1 MRLRRTSIYFLT
13 CWLAAVAA
21 ERVPARA
28 QAPEALNR
36 PVPLT
41 AVSTG
46 LAVSPAMAT
55 LTLAA
60 AQRAQELGF
69 PATAVELYREALAVP
84 GADRAKLTLGLVTAL
99 LDDGRIAEAEGAL
112 NGWIGQRGS
121 AWQLRAGLAAAAAR
135 KIDAAK
141 AALAAVKETE
151 LVPGDRA
158 WWFYLQGLLA
168 GEGGDVKSTNKFF
181 EQAQATAATELAK
194 TRFRLEA
201 ERTLLRRSGTG
212 NESDLS
218 GQRQAMARFAG
229 QATGYGAARTYA
241 ANLNAL
247 GRRSEAVA
255 VIQQQ
260 LLLLPRDDRQYADD
274 FRLWLGL
281 IAGAGEGAGRT
292 ALLELVSSGRDGVRQ
307 RLALRLLA
315 HASEKNPGRSQLRAE
330 LGRWIAETPAHALQE
345 DFYLYRA
352 NLQLGDKSYVAAED
366 DARALLEK
374 FPGSPLRAEAL
385 EVLTGAA
392 WEQRRYR
399 LAADSAKK
407 AAAAFSAGARRAE
420 LSVLVAEAWFRA
432 QDFRS
437 AADAYAAVLRDPP
450 EGLKAE
456 TLSALRFQRV
466 QSEIEAGAPEAAQA
480 LLDGF
485 AVAPGFSVE
494 DRWRSEW
501 NLARALQARGG
512 PGVAAAYTRVE
523 RVLGGNVAAG
533 LPAKLRA
540 RLEWLRARLALD
552 VEPAQP
558 VKALEYLRALT
569 PEALAK
575 SLPSES
581 DALRTELAS
590 AAALLQAQAL
600 FKQGNEEAGVAQLK
614 KLREDF
620 KGADAAVASYLEEA
634 DHYAK
639 QFNAVQ
645 AQQLYTDLADK
656 FPGNINAPYALYFA
670 ALQAEARGDGDVTLK
685 EANNLL
691 DRMVSKYPQSDLV
704 FAARLKQGNLLRKL
718 GQFPQAQQTYESVVN
733 AFATS
738 PDVVL
743 AQLAL
748 AECHNAQAASDP
760 AHLES
765 ALVLLEHV
773 RDRVDAPSDVR
784 IEAGFNLG
792 VVLRQRGEL
801 EKAALGWWRDVVS
814 PFLLDTKMAAQL
826 SEKAKGRYWMARTLI
841 EFGGL
846 REQQGKLEEAKEA
859 WLLLIKAGLPGEV
872 QAKAHLAKY
881 GVAVPK

>member
-1 MRLRRTSIYFLT
+1 MCLVAA
-13 CWLAAVAA
+13 AAVVG
-21 ERVPARA
+21 ESARA
-28 QAPEALNR
+28 QGLEALNR
-36 PVPLT
+36 PVPLAAASAAT
-41 AVSTG
+41 AVSPG
-46 LAVSPAMAT
+46 AAA

-69 PATAVELYREALAVP
+69 PATAVELYRAALAAP
-84 GADRAKLTLGLVTAL
+84 SADRATLTLGLVTAL
-99 LDDGRIAEAEGAL
+99 LDDGRVAEAESAL
-112 NGWIGQRGS
+112 NGWIGLRGS
-121 AWQLRAGLAAAAAR
+121 AWQLRAGLAAATAR

-151 LVPGDRA
+151 LAPSDRA

-168 GEGGDVKSTNKFF
+168 GESGDVKATNKFF
-181 EQAQATAATELAK
+181 EQAQVAAVTELAR
-194 TRFRLEA
+194 TRFRLDA
-201 ERTLLRRSGTG
+201 ERILLRRSGTG
-212 NESDLS
+212 NEADLA
-218 GQRQAMARFAG
+218 GQRQAMTRFAG

-247 GRRSEAVA
+247 GRKSEAVA

-260 LLLLPRDDRQYADD
+260 LLGLPRDERQFADD

-281 IAGAGEGAGRT
+281 IAGATDGAGRA
-292 ALLELVSSGRDGVRQ
+292 ALLELVAGGRDGVRQ

-315 HASEKNPGRSQLRAE
+315 QASEKNPGRGQLRAE

-345 DFYLYRA
+345 EFYLYRA
-352 NLQLGDKSYVAAED
+352 NLLLGDKSYAAAED

-374 FPGSPLRAEAL
+374 FPGSPLRAEAW

-407 AAAAFSAGARRAE
+407 AAAALPAGARRAE
-420 LSVLVAEAWFRA
+420 LGVLVAEAWFRA
-432 QDFRS
+432 QDFRP

-450 EGLKAE
+450 VGLKPE
-456 TLSALRFQRV
+456 ILSALRFQRV
-466 QSEIEAGAPEAAQA
+466 QAEIEAGTPEAAQTVLDA
-480 LLDGF
+480 LAAEPGF
-485 AVAPGFSVE
+485 AVE
-494 DRWRSEW
+494 DRWQAEW
-501 NLARALQARGG
+501 NLARALQARGAS
-512 PGVAAAYTRVE
+512 GVAAAFARVE
-523 RVLGGNVAAG
+523 RLLGGTVEAG

-558 VKALEYLRALT
+558 AKALEYLRALA

-575 SLPSES
+575 SLANES
-581 DALRTELAS
+581 VALRTELAS

-600 FKQGNEEAGVAQLK
+600 FKQGKEEAGVAQLK

-620 KGADAAVASYLEEA
+620 KDSDAAVASYLEEA

-670 ALQAEARGDGDVTLK
+670 ALQAEARGDGDATLK
-685 EANNLL
+685 EAQNLVDKL
-691 DRMVSKYPQSDLV
+691 VQKYPQSELV
-704 FAARLKQGNLLRKL
+704 FAARLKQGHLLRKL
-718 GQFPQAQQTYESVVN
+718 SQFPQAQQTYESLVN

-748 AECHNAQAASDP
+748 AECHNAQSASDP
-760 AHLES
+760 SHLES

-773 RDRVDAPSDVR
+773 RDRVDAPLDVR

-801 EKAALGWWRDVVS
+801 EKAAVGWWRDVVS
-814 PFLLDTKMAAQL
+814 PFLLDAKMAAQL
-826 SEKAKGRYWMARTLI
+826 SERAKGRYWMARTLI

-859 WLLLIKAGLPGEV
+859 WLLLLKAGLPGEA
-872 QAKAHLAKY
+872 QAKARLAKY
-881 GVAVPK
+881 GVAVPP

>member
-1 MRLRRTSIYFLT
+1 MCLVAA
-13 CWLAAVAA
+13 AAVVG
-21 ERVPARA
+21 ESARA
-28 QAPEALNR
+28 QGLEALNR
-36 PVPLT
+36 PVPLAAASAAT
-41 AVSTG
+41 AVSPG
-46 LAVSPAMAT
+46 AAA

-69 PATAVELYREALAVP
+69 PATAVELYRAALAAP
-84 GADRAKLTLGLVTAL
+84 SADRATLTLGLVTAL
-99 LDDGRIAEAEGAL
+99 LDDGRVAEAESAL
-112 NGWIGQRGS
+112 NGWIGLRGS
-121 AWQLRAGLAAAAAR
+121 AWQLRAGLAAATAR

-151 LVPGDRA
+151 LAPSDRA

-168 GEGGDVKSTNKFF
+168 GESGDVKATNKFF
-181 EQAQATAATELAK
+181 EQAQAAAVTELAR
-194 TRFRLEA
+194 TRFRLDA
-201 ERTLLRRSGTG
+201 ERILLRRSGTG
-212 NESDLS
+212 NEADLA
-218 GQRQAMARFAG
+218 GQRQAMTRFAG

-247 GRRSEAVA
+247 GRKSEAVA

-260 LLLLPRDDRQYADD
+260 LLGLPRDERQFADD

-281 IAGAGEGAGRT
+281 IAGATDGAGRA
-292 ALLELVSSGRDGVRQ
+292 ALLELVAGGRDGVRQ

-315 HASEKNPGRSQLRAE
+315 QASEKNPGRGQLRAE

-345 DFYLYRA
+345 EFYLYRA
-352 NLQLGDKSYVAAED
+352 NLLLGDKSYAAAED

-374 FPGSPLRAEAL
+374 FPGSPLRAEAW

-407 AAAAFSAGARRAE
+407 AAAALPAGARRAE
-420 LSVLVAEAWFRA
+420 LGVLVAEAWFRA
-432 QDFRS
+432 QDFRP

-450 EGLKAE
+450 AGLKPE
-456 TLSALRFQRV
+456 ILSALRFQRV
-466 QSEIEAGAPEAAQA
+466 QAEIEAGTPEAAQTVLDA
-480 LLDGF
+480 LAAEPGF
-485 AVAPGFSVE
+485 AVE
-494 DRWRSEW
+494 DRWQAEW
-501 NLARALQARGG
+501 NLARALQARGAS
-512 PGVAAAYTRVE
+512 GVAAAFARVE
-523 RVLGGNVAAG
+523 RLLGGTVEAG

-558 VKALEYLRALT
+558 AKALEYLRALT

-575 SLPSES
+575 SLANES
-581 DALRTELAS
+581 VALRTELAS

-600 FKQGNEEAGVAQLK
+600 FKQGKEEAGVAQLK

-620 KGADAAVASYLEEA
+620 KDSDAAVASYLEEA

-670 ALQAEARGDGDVTLK
+670 ALQAEARGDGDATLK
-685 EANNLL
+685 EAQNLVDKL
-691 DRMVSKYPQSDLV
+691 VQKYPQSELV
-704 FAARLKQGNLLRKL
+704 FAARLKQGHLLRKL
-718 GQFPQAQQTYESVVN
+718 SQFPQAQQTYESLVN

-760 AHLES
+760 SHLES

-773 RDRVDAPSDVR
+773 RDRVDAPLDVR

-801 EKAALGWWRDVVS
+801 EKAAVGWWRDVVS
-814 PFLLDTKMAAQL
+814 PFLLDAKMAAQL
-826 SEKAKGRYWMARTLI
+826 SERAKGRYWMARTLI

-859 WLLLIKAGLPGEV
+859 WLLLLKAGLPGEA
-872 QAKAHLAKY
+872 QAKARLAKY
-881 GVAVPK
+881 GVAVPP

>member
-1 MRLRRTSIYFLT
+1 MCLVAA
-13 CWLAAVAA
+13 AAVVG
-21 ERVPARA
+21 ESARA
-28 QAPEALNR
+28 QGLEALNR
-36 PVPLT
+36 PVPLAAASAAT
-41 AVSTG
+41 AVSPG
-46 LAVSPAMAT
+46 AAA

-69 PATAVELYREALAVP
+69 PATAVELYRAALAAP
-84 GADRAKLTLGLVTAL
+84 NADRATLTLGLVTAL
-99 LDDGRIAEAEGAL
+99 LDDGRVAEAESAL
-112 NGWIGQRGS
+112 NGWIGLRGS
-121 AWQLRAGLAAAAAR
+121 AWQLRAGLAAATAR

-151 LVPGDRA
+151 LAPSDRA

-168 GEGGDVKSTNKFF
+168 GESGDVKATNKFF
-181 EQAQATAATELAK
+181 EQAQVAAVTELAR
-194 TRFRLEA
+194 TRFRLDA
-201 ERTLLRRSGTG
+201 ERILLRRSGTG
-212 NESDLS
+212 NEADLA
-218 GQRQAMARFAG
+218 GQRQAMTRFAG

-247 GRRSEAVA
+247 GRKSEAVA

-260 LLLLPRDDRQYADD
+260 LLGLPRDERQFADD

-281 IAGAGEGAGRT
+281 IAGATDGVGRT
-292 ALLELVSSGRDGVRQ
+292 ALLELVAGGRDGVRQ

-315 HASEKNPGRSQLRAE
+315 QASEKNPGRGQLRAE

-345 DFYLYRA
+345 EFYLYRA
-352 NLQLGDKSYVAAED
+352 NLLLGDKSYAAAED

-374 FPGSPLRAEAL
+374 FPGSPLRAEAW

-407 AAAAFSAGARRAE
+407 AAAALPAGARRAE
-420 LSVLVAEAWFRA
+420 LGVLVAEAWFRA
-432 QDFRS
+432 QDFRP

-450 EGLKAE
+450 ASLKPE
-456 TLSALRFQRV
+456 ILSALRFQRV
-466 QSEIEAGAPEAAQA
+466 QAEIEAGTPEAAQTVLDA
-480 LLDGF
+480 LAAEPGF
-485 AVAPGFSVE
+485 AVE
-494 DRWRSEW
+494 DRWQAEW
-501 NLARALQARGG
+501 NLARALQARGAS
-512 PGVAAAYTRVE
+512 GVAAAFARVE
-523 RVLGGNVAAG
+523 RLLGGTVEAG

-558 VKALEYLRALT
+558 AKALEYLRALT
-569 PEALAK
+569 SEALAK
-575 SLPSES
+575 SLANES
-581 DALRTELAS
+581 VALRTELAS

-600 FKQGNEEAGVAQLK
+600 FKQGKEEAGVAQLK

-620 KGADAAVASYLEEA
+620 KDSDAAVASYLEEA

-670 ALQAEARGDGDVTLK
+670 ALQAEARGDGDATLK
-685 EANNLL
+685 EAQNLVDKL
-691 DRMVSKYPQSDLV
+691 VQKYPQSELV
-704 FAARLKQGNLLRKL
+704 FAARLKQGHLLRKL
-718 GQFPQAQQTYESVVN
+718 SQFPQAQQTYESLVN

-760 AHLES
+760 SHLES

-773 RDRVDAPSDVR
+773 RDRVDAPLDVR

-801 EKAALGWWRDVVS
+801 EKAAVGWWRDVVS
-814 PFLLDTKMAAQL
+814 PFLLDAKMAAQL
-826 SEKAKGRYWMARTLI
+826 SERAKGRYWMARTLI

-859 WLLLIKAGLPGEV
+859 WLLLLKAGLPGEA
-872 QAKAHLAKY
+872 QAKARLAKY
-881 GVAVPK
+881 GVAVPP

>member
-1 MRLRRTSIYFLT
+1 MCLVAA
-13 CWLAAVAA
+13 AAVVG
-21 ERVPARA
+21 ESARA
-28 QAPEALNR
+28 QGLEALNR
-36 PVPLT
+36 PVPLAAASAVT
-41 AVSTG
+41 AVSPG
-46 LAVSPAMAT
+46 AAT

-69 PATAVELYREALAVP
+69 PATAVELYRAALAAP
-84 GADRAKLTLGLVTAL
+84 SADRATLTLGLVTAL
-99 LDDGRIAEAEGAL
+99 LDDGRVAEAESAL
-112 NGWIGQRGS
+112 NGWIGLRGS
-121 AWQLRAGLAAAAAR
+121 AWQLRAGLAAATAR

-141 AALAAVKETE
+141 VALAAVKETE
-151 LVPGDRA
+151 LAPSDRA

-168 GEGGDVKSTNKFF
+168 DESGDVKATNKFF
-181 EQAQATAATELAK
+181 EQAQVAAVTELAR

-201 ERTLLRRSGTG
+201 ERILLRRSGTG
-212 NESDLS
+212 NEADLA
-218 GQRQAMARFAG
+218 GQRQAMTRFAG

-247 GRRSEAVA
+247 GRKSEAVA

-260 LLLLPRDDRQYADD
+260 LLGLPRDERQFADD

-281 IAGAGEGAGRT
+281 IAGATDGVGRT
-292 ALLELVSSGRDGVRQ
+292 ALLELVAGGRDGVRQ

-315 HASEKNPGRSQLRAE
+315 QASEKNPGRGQLRAE

-345 DFYLYRA
+345 EFYLYRA
-352 NLQLGDKSYVAAED
+352 NLLLGDKSYAAAED

-374 FPGSPLRAEAL
+374 FPGSPLRAEAW

-407 AAAAFSAGARRAE
+407 AAAALPAGARRAE
-420 LSVLVAEAWFRA
+420 LGVLVAEAWFRA
-432 QDFRS
+432 QDFRP

-450 EGLKAE
+450 VGLKPE
-456 TLSALRFQRV
+456 ILSALRFQRV
-466 QSEIEAGAPEAAQA
+466 QAEIEAGTPEAAQTVLDA
-480 LLDGF
+480 LAAEPGF
-485 AVAPGFSVE
+485 AVE
-494 DRWRSEW
+494 DRWQAEW
-501 NLARALQARGG
+501 NLARALQARGAS
-512 PGVAAAYTRVE
+512 GVAAAFARVE
-523 RVLGGNVAAG
+523 RLLGGTVEAG

-558 VKALEYLRALT
+558 AKALEYLRALT

-575 SLPSES
+575 SLANES
-581 DALRTELAS
+581 VALRTELAS

-600 FKQGNEEAGVAQLK
+600 FKQGKEEAGVAQLK

-620 KGADAAVASYLEEA
+620 KDSDAAVASYLEEA

-670 ALQAEARGDGDVTLK
+670 ALQAEARGDGDATLK
-685 EANNLL
+685 EAQNLVDKL
-691 DRMVSKYPQSDLV
+691 VQKYPQSELV
-704 FAARLKQGNLLRKL
+704 FAARLKQGHLLRKL
-718 GQFPQAQQTYESVVN
+718 SQFPQAQQTYESLVN

-748 AECHNAQAASDP
+748 AECHNAQAASEP
-760 AHLES
+760 SHLES

-773 RDRVDAPSDVR
+773 RDRVDAPLDVR

-801 EKAALGWWRDVVS
+801 EKAAVGWWRDVVS
-814 PFLLDTKMAAQL
+814 PFLLDAKMAAQL
-826 SEKAKGRYWMARTLI
+826 SERAKGRYWMARTLI

-859 WLLLIKAGLPGEV
+859 WLLLLKAGLPGEA
-872 QAKAHLAKY
+872 QAKARLAKY
-881 GVAVPK
+881 GVAVPP

>member
-1 MRLRRTSIYFLT
+1 MCLVAA
-13 CWLAAVAA
+13 AAVVG
-21 ERVPARA
+21 ESARA
-28 QAPEALNR
+28 QGLEALNR
-36 PVPLT
+36 PVPLAAASAAT
-41 AVSTG
+41 AVSPG
-46 LAVSPAMAT
+46 AAA

-69 PATAVELYREALAVP
+69 PATAVELYRAALAAP
-84 GADRAKLTLGLVTAL
+84 NADRATLTLGLVTAL
-99 LDDGRIAEAEGAL
+99 LDDGRVAEAESAL
-112 NGWIGQRGS
+112 NGWIGLRGS
-121 AWQLRAGLAAAAAR
+121 AWQLRAGLAAATAR

-151 LVPGDRA
+151 LAPSDRA

-168 GEGGDVKSTNKFF
+168 GESGDVKATNKFF
-181 EQAQATAATELAK
+181 EQAQAAAVTELAR
-194 TRFRLEA
+194 TRFRLDA
-201 ERTLLRRSGTG
+201 ERILLRRSGTG
-212 NESDLS
+212 NEADLA
-218 GQRQAMARFAG
+218 GQRQAMTRFAG

-247 GRRSEAVA
+247 GRKSEAVA

-260 LLLLPRDDRQYADD
+260 LLGLPRDERQFADD

-281 IAGAGEGAGRT
+281 IAGATDGAGRA
-292 ALLELVSSGRDGVRQ
+292 ALLELVAGGRDGVRQ

-315 HASEKNPGRSQLRAE
+315 QASEKNPGRGQLRAE
-330 LGRWIAETPAHALQE
+330 LGRWIAEPPAHALQE
-345 DFYLYRA
+345 EFYLYRA
-352 NLQLGDKSYVAAED
+352 NLLLGDKSYAAAED

-374 FPGSPLRAEAL
+374 FPGSPLRAEAW

-407 AAAAFSAGARRAE
+407 AAAALPAGARRAE
-420 LSVLVAEAWFRA
+420 LGVLVAEAWFRA
-432 QDFRS
+432 QDFRP

-450 EGLKAE
+450 ASLKPE
-456 TLSALRFQRV
+456 ILSALRFQRV
-466 QSEIEAGAPEAAQA
+466 QAEIEAGTPEAAQTVLDA
-480 LLDGF
+480 LAAEPGF
-485 AVAPGFSVE
+485 AVE
-494 DRWRSEW
+494 DRWQAEW
-501 NLARALQARGG
+501 NLARALQARGAS
-512 PGVAAAYTRVE
+512 GVAAAFARVE
-523 RVLGGNVAAG
+523 RLLGGTVEAG

-558 VKALEYLRALT
+558 AKALEYLRALT

-575 SLPSES
+575 SLANES
-581 DALRTELAS
+581 VALRTELAS

-600 FKQGNEEAGVAQLK
+600 FKQGKEEAGVAQLK

-620 KGADAAVASYLEEA
+620 KDSDAAVASYLEEA

-670 ALQAEARGDGDVTLK
+670 ALQAEARGDGDATLK
-685 EANNLL
+685 EAQNLVDKL
-691 DRMVSKYPQSDLV
+691 VQKYPQSELV
-704 FAARLKQGNLLRKL
+704 FAARLKQGHLLRKL
-718 GQFPQAQQTYESVVN
+718 SQFPQAQQTYESLVN

-760 AHLES
+760 SHLES

-773 RDRVDAPSDVR
+773 RDRVDAPLDVR

-801 EKAALGWWRDVVS
+801 EKAAVGWWRDVVS
-814 PFLLDTKMAAQL
+814 PFLLDAKMAAQL
-826 SEKAKGRYWMARTLI
+826 SERAKGRYWMARTLI

-859 WLLLIKAGLPGEV
+859 WLLLLKAGLPGEA
-872 QAKAHLAKY
+872 QAKARLAKY
-881 GVAVPK
+881 GVAVPP

>member
-1 MRLRRTSIYFLT
+1 MP
-13 CWLAAVAA
+13 LAAASAA
-21 ERVPARA
+21 
-28 QAPEALNR
+28 
-36 PVPLT
+36 T
-41 AVSTG
+41 AVSPG
-46 LAVSPAMAT
+46 AAA

-69 PATAVELYREALAVP
+69 PATAVELYRAALAAP
-84 GADRAKLTLGLVTAL
+84 SADRATLTLGLVTAL
-99 LDDGRIAEAEGAL
+99 LDDGRIAEAESAL
-112 NGWIGQRGS
+112 NGWIGLRGS
-121 AWQLRAGLAAAAAR
+121 AWQLRAGLAAVTAR

-151 LVPGDRA
+151 LAPSDRA

-168 GEGGDVKSTNKFF
+168 GESGDVKATNKFF
-181 EQAQATAATELAK
+181 EQAQVAAVTELAR
-194 TRFRLEA
+194 TRFRLDA
-201 ERTLLRRSGTG
+201 ERILLRRSGTG
-212 NESDLS
+212 NEADLA
-218 GQRQAMARFAG
+218 GQRQAMTRFAG

-247 GRRSEAVA
+247 GRKSEAVA

-260 LLLLPRDDRQYADD
+260 LLGLPRDERQFADD

-281 IAGAGEGAGRT
+281 IAGATDGAGRA
-292 ALLELVSSGRDGVRQ
+292 ALLELVAGGRDGVRQ

-315 HASEKNPGRSQLRAE
+315 QASEKNPGRGQLRAE

-345 DFYLYRA
+345 EFYLYRA
-352 NLQLGDKSYVAAED
+352 NLLLGDKSYAAAED

-374 FPGSPLRAEAL
+374 FPGSPLRAEAW

-407 AAAAFSAGARRAE
+407 AAAALPAGARRAE
-420 LSVLVAEAWFRA
+420 LGVLVAEAWFRA
-432 QDFRS
+432 QDFRP

-450 EGLKAE
+450 ASLKPE
-456 TLSALRFQRV
+456 ILSALRFQRV
-466 QSEIEAGAPEAAQA
+466 QAEIEAGTPEAAQTVLDA
-480 LLDGF
+480 LAAEPGF
-485 AVAPGFSVE
+485 AVE
-494 DRWRSEW
+494 DRWQAEW
-501 NLARALQARGG
+501 NLARALQARGAS
-512 PGVAAAYTRVE
+512 GVAAAFARVE
-523 RVLGGNVAAG
+523 RLLGGTVEAG

-558 VKALEYLRALT
+558 AKALEYLRALA

-575 SLPSES
+575 SLANES
-581 DALRTELAS
+581 LALRTELAS

-600 FKQGNEEAGVAQLK
+600 FKQGKEEAGVAQLK

-620 KGADAAVASYLEEA
+620 KDSDAAVASYLEEA

-670 ALQAEARGDGDVTLK
+670 ALQAEARGDGDATLK
-685 EANNLL
+685 EAQNLVDKL
-691 DRMVSKYPQSDLV
+691 VQKYPQSELV
-704 FAARLKQGNLLRKL
+704 FAARLKQGHLLRKL
-718 GQFPQAQQTYESVVN
+718 SQFPQAQQTYESLVN

-760 AHLES
+760 SHLES

-773 RDRVDAPSDVR
+773 RDRVDAPLDVR

-801 EKAALGWWRDVVS
+801 EKAAVGWWRDVVS
-814 PFLLDTKMAAQL
+814 PFLLDAKMAAQL
-826 SEKAKGRYWMARTLI
+826 SERAKGRYWMARTLI

-859 WLLLIKAGLPGEV
+859 WLLLLKAGLPGEA
-872 QAKAHLAKY
+872 QAKARLAKY
-881 GVAVPK
+881 GVAVPP

>member
-1 MRLRRTSIYFLT
+1 MCLVAA
-13 CWLAAVAA
+13 AAVLG
-21 ERVPARA
+21 ESARA
-28 QAPEALNR
+28 QGLEALNR
-36 PVPLT
+36 PVPLAAASAAT
-41 AVSTG
+41 AVSPG
-46 LAVSPAMAT
+46 AAA

-69 PATAVELYREALAVP
+69 PATAVELYRTALAAP
-84 GADRAKLTLGLVTAL
+84 SADRATLTLGLVTAL
-99 LDDGRIAEAEGAL
+99 LDDGRVAEAESAL
-112 NGWIGQRGS
+112 NGWIGLRGS
-121 AWQLRAGLAAAAAR
+121 AWQLRAGLAAATAR

-151 LVPGDRA
+151 LAPSDRA

-168 GEGGDVKSTNKFF
+168 GESGDVKATNKFF
-181 EQAQATAATELAK
+181 EQAQAAAVTELAR
-194 TRFRLEA
+194 TRFRLDA
-201 ERTLLRRSGTG
+201 ERILLRRSGTG
-212 NESDLS
+212 NEADLA
-218 GQRQAMARFAG
+218 GQRQAMTRFAG

-247 GRRSEAVA
+247 GRKSEAVA

-260 LLLLPRDDRQYADD
+260 LLGLPRDERQFADD

-281 IAGAGEGAGRT
+281 IAGATDGVGRT
-292 ALLELVSSGRDGVRQ
+292 ALFELVARGRDGVRQ
-307 RLALRLLA
+307 RLGLRLLA
-315 HASEKNPGRSQLRAE
+315 QASEKNPGRGQLRAD

-345 DFYLYRA
+345 EFYLYRA
-352 NLQLGDKSYVAAED
+352 NLLLGDKSYAAAED

-374 FPGSPLRAEAL
+374 FPGSPLRAEAW

-407 AAAAFSAGARRAE
+407 AAAALPAGARRAE
-420 LSVLVAEAWFRA
+420 LGVLVAEAWFRA
-432 QDFRS
+432 QDFRT
-437 AADAYAAVLRDPP
+437 AADAYTAVLRDPP
-450 EGLKAE
+450 AGLKPE
-456 TLSALRFQRV
+456 ILSALRFQRV
-466 QSEIEAGAPEAAQA
+466 QAEIEAGTPEAAQTVLDA
-480 LLDGF
+480 LAADPGF
-485 AVAPGFSVE
+485 AVE
-494 DRWRSEW
+494 DRWQAEW
-501 NLARALQARGG
+501 NLARALQARGAS
-512 PGVAAAYTRVE
+512 GVAAAFARVE
-523 RVLGGNVAAG
+523 RLLGGAVEAW

-558 VKALEYLRALT
+558 AKALEYLRALA

-575 SLPSES
+575 SLASES
-581 DALRTELAS
+581 VALRTELAS

-600 FKQGNEEAGVAQLK
+600 FKQGKEEDGVAQLK

-620 KGADAAVASYLEEA
+620 KDSDAAVASYLEEA

-670 ALQAEARGDGDVTLK
+670 ALQAEARGDGDATLK
-685 EANNLL
+685 EAQNLVDKL
-691 DRMVSKYPQSDLV
+691 VQKYPQSELV
-704 FAARLKQGNLLRKL
+704 FAARLKQGHLLRKL
-718 GQFPQAQQTYESVVN
+718 SQFPQAQQTYESLVN

-748 AECHNAQAASDP
+748 AECHNAQAASD
-760 AHLES
+760 ASHLES

-773 RDRVDAPSDVR
+773 RDRVDAPLDVR

-814 PFLLDTKMAAQL
+814 PFLLDAKMVAQL
-826 SEKAKGRYWMARTLI
+826 SERAKGRYWMARTLI

-859 WLLLIKAGLPGEV
+859 WLLLLKAGLPGEA
-872 QAKAHLAKY
+872 QAKTRLAKY
-881 GVAVPK
+881 GVAVPP

>member
-1 MRLRRTSIYFLT
+1 MCLVAA
-13 CWLAAVAA
+13 AAVVG
-21 ERVPARA
+21 ESARA
-28 QAPEALNR
+28 QGLEALNR
-36 PVPLT
+36 PVPLAAASAAT
-41 AVSTG
+41 AVSPG
-46 LAVSPAMAT
+46 AAA

-69 PATAVELYREALAVP
+69 PATAVELYRAALAAP
-84 GADRAKLTLGLVTAL
+84 SADRATLTLGLVTAL
-99 LDDGRIAEAEGAL
+99 LDDGRIAEAESAL
-112 NGWIGQRGS
+112 NGWIGLRGS
-121 AWQLRAGLAAAAAR
+121 AWQLRAGLAAVTAR

-151 LVPGDRA
+151 LAPSDRA

-168 GEGGDVKSTNKFF
+168 GESGDVKATNKFF
-181 EQAQATAATELAK
+181 EQAQAAAVTELAR
-194 TRFRLEA
+194 TRFRLDA
-201 ERTLLRRSGTG
+201 ERILLRRSGTG
-212 NESDLS
+212 NEADLA
-218 GQRQAMARFAG
+218 GQRQAMTRFAG

-247 GRRSEAVA
+247 GRKSEAVA

-260 LLLLPRDDRQYADD
+260 LLGLPRDERQFADD

-281 IAGAGEGAGRT
+281 IAGATDGAGRA
-292 ALLELVSSGRDGVRQ
+292 ALLELVAGGRDGVRQ

-315 HASEKNPGRSQLRAE
+315 QASEKNPGRGQLRAE

-345 DFYLYRA
+345 EFYLYRA
-352 NLQLGDKSYVAAED
+352 NLLLGDKSYAAAED

-374 FPGSPLRAEAL
+374 FPGSPLRAEAW

-407 AAAAFSAGARRAE
+407 AAAALPAGARRAE
-420 LSVLVAEAWFRA
+420 LGVLVAEAWFRA
-432 QDFRS
+432 QDFRP

-450 EGLKAE
+450 AGLKPDI
-456 TLSALRFQRV
+456 LSALRFQRV
-466 QSEIEAGAPEAAQA
+466 QAEIEAGTPEAAQTVLDA
-480 LLDGF
+480 LAAEPGF
-485 AVAPGFSVE
+485 AVE
-494 DRWRSEW
+494 DRWQAEW
-501 NLARALQARGG
+501 NLARALQARGAS
-512 PGVAAAYTRVE
+512 GVAAAFARVE
-523 RVLGGNVAAG
+523 RLLGGTVEAG

-558 VKALEYLRALT
+558 AKALEYLRALA

-575 SLPSES
+575 SLANES
-581 DALRTELAS
+581 VALRTELAS

-600 FKQGNEEAGVAQLK
+600 FKQGKEEAGVAQLK

-620 KGADAAVASYLEEA
+620 KDSDAAVASYLEEA

-670 ALQAEARGDGDVTLK
+670 ALQAEARGDGDATLK
-685 EANNLL
+685 EAQNLVDKL
-691 DRMVSKYPQSDLV
+691 VQKYPQSELV
-704 FAARLKQGNLLRKL
+704 FAARLKQGHLLRKL
-718 GQFPQAQQTYESVVN
+718 SQFPQAQQTYESLVN

-760 AHLES
+760 SHLES

-773 RDRVDAPSDVR
+773 RDRVDAPLDVR

-801 EKAALGWWRDVVS
+801 EKAAVGWWRDVVS
-814 PFLLDTKMAAQL
+814 PFLLDAKMAAQL
-826 SEKAKGRYWMARTLI
+826 SERAKGRYWMARTLI

-859 WLLLIKAGLPGEV
+859 WLLLLKAGLPGEA
-872 QAKAHLAKY
+872 QAKARLAKY
-881 GVAVPK
+881 GVAVPP

>member
-1 MRLRRTSIYFLT
+1 MCLVAA
-13 CWLAAVAA
+13 AAVVG
-21 ERVPARA
+21 ESARA
-28 QAPEALNR
+28 QGLEALNR
-36 PVPLT
+36 PVPLAAASAAT
-41 AVSTG
+41 AVSPG
-46 LAVSPAMAT
+46 AAA

-69 PATAVELYREALAVP
+69 PATAVELYRAALAAP
-84 GADRAKLTLGLVTAL
+84 SADRATLTLGLVTAL
-99 LDDGRIAEAEGAL
+99 LDDGRIAEAESAL
-112 NGWIGQRGS
+112 NGWIGLRGS
-121 AWQLRAGLAAAAAR
+121 AWQLRAGLAAVTAR

-151 LVPGDRA
+151 LAPSDRA

-168 GEGGDVKSTNKFF
+168 GESGDVKATNKFF
-181 EQAQATAATELAK
+181 EQAQVAAVTELAR
-194 TRFRLEA
+194 TRFRLDA
-201 ERTLLRRSGTG
+201 ERILLRRSGTG
-212 NESDLS
+212 NEADLA
-218 GQRQAMARFAG
+218 GQRQAMTRFAG

-247 GRRSEAVA
+247 GRKSEAVA

-260 LLLLPRDDRQYADD
+260 LLGLPRDERQFADD

-281 IAGAGEGAGRT
+281 IAGATDGAGRA
-292 ALLELVSSGRDGVRQ
+292 ALLELVAGGRDGVRQ

-315 HASEKNPGRSQLRAE
+315 QASEKNPGRGQLRAE

-345 DFYLYRA
+345 EFYLYRA
-352 NLQLGDKSYVAAED
+352 NLLLGDKSYAAAED

-374 FPGSPLRAEAL
+374 FPGSPLRAEAW

-407 AAAAFSAGARRAE
+407 AAAALPAGARRAE
-420 LSVLVAEAWFRA
+420 LGVLVAEAWFRA
-432 QDFRS
+432 QDFRP

-450 EGLKAE
+450 ASLKPE
-456 TLSALRFQRV
+456 ILSALRFQRV
-466 QSEIEAGAPEAAQA
+466 QAEIEAGTPEAAQTVLDA
-480 LLDGF
+480 LAAEPGF
-485 AVAPGFSVE
+485 AVE
-494 DRWRSEW
+494 DRWQAEW
-501 NLARALQARGG
+501 NLARALQARGAS
-512 PGVAAAYTRVE
+512 GVAAAFARVE
-523 RVLGGNVAAG
+523 RLLGGTVEAG

-558 VKALEYLRALT
+558 AKALEYLRALA

-575 SLPSES
+575 SLANES
-581 DALRTELAS
+581 LALRTELAS

-600 FKQGNEEAGVAQLK
+600 FKQGKEEAGVAQLK

-620 KGADAAVASYLEEA
+620 KDSDAAVASYLEEA

-670 ALQAEARGDGDVTLK
+670 ALQAEARGDGDATLK
-685 EANNLL
+685 EAQNLVDKL
-691 DRMVSKYPQSDLV
+691 VQKYPQSELV
-704 FAARLKQGNLLRKL
+704 FAARLKQGHLLRKL
-718 GQFPQAQQTYESVVN
+718 SQFPQAQQTYESLVN

-760 AHLES
+760 SHLES

-773 RDRVDAPSDVR
+773 RDRVDAPLDVR

-801 EKAALGWWRDVVS
+801 EKAAVGWWRDVVS
-814 PFLLDTKMAAQL
+814 PFLLDAKMAAQL
-826 SEKAKGRYWMARTLI
+826 SERAKGRYWMARTLI

-859 WLLLIKAGLPGEV
+859 WLLLLKAGLPGEA
-872 QAKAHLAKY
+872 QAKARLAKY
-881 GVAVPK
+881 GVAVPP

>member
-1 MRLRRTSIYFLT
+1 MCLVAA
-13 CWLAAVAA
+13 AAVVG
-21 ERVPARA
+21 ESARA
-28 QAPEALNR
+28 QGLEALNR
-36 PVPLT
+36 PVPLAAASAAT
-41 AVSTG
+41 AVSPG
-46 LAVSPAMAT
+46 AAA

-69 PATAVELYREALAVP
+69 PATAVELYRAALAAP
-84 GADRAKLTLGLVTAL
+84 SADRATLTLGLVTAL
-99 LDDGRIAEAEGAL
+99 LDDGRVAEAESAL
-112 NGWIGQRGS
+112 NGWIGLRGS
-121 AWQLRAGLAAAAAR
+121 AWQLRAGLAAATAR

-151 LVPGDRA
+151 LAPSDRA

-168 GEGGDVKSTNKFF
+168 GESGDVKATNKFF
-181 EQAQATAATELAK
+181 EQAQAAAVTELAR
-194 TRFRLEA
+194 TRFRLDA
-201 ERTLLRRSGTG
+201 ERILLRRSGTG
-212 NESDLS
+212 NEADLA
-218 GQRQAMARFAG
+218 GQRQAMTRFAG

-247 GRRSEAVA
+247 GRKSEAVA

-260 LLLLPRDDRQYADD
+260 LLGLPRDERQFADD

-281 IAGAGEGAGRT
+281 IAGATDGAGRA
-292 ALLELVSSGRDGVRQ
+292 ALLELVAGGRDGVRQ

-315 HASEKNPGRSQLRAE
+315 QASEKNPGRGQLRAE

-345 DFYLYRA
+345 EFYLYRA
-352 NLQLGDKSYVAAED
+352 NLLLGDKSYAAAED

-374 FPGSPLRAEAL
+374 FPGSPLRAEAW

-407 AAAAFSAGARRAE
+407 AAAALPAGARRAE
-420 LSVLVAEAWFRA
+420 LGVLVAEAWFRA
-432 QDFRS
+432 QDFRP

-450 EGLKAE
+450 AGLKPDI
-456 TLSALRFQRV
+456 LSALRFQRV
-466 QSEIEAGAPEAAQA
+466 QAEIEAGTPEAAQTVLDA
-480 LLDGF
+480 LAAEPGF
-485 AVAPGFSVE
+485 AVE
-494 DRWRSEW
+494 DRWQAEW
-501 NLARALQARGG
+501 NLARALQARGAS
-512 PGVAAAYTRVE
+512 GVAAAFARVE
-523 RVLGGNVAAG
+523 RLLGGTVEAG

-558 VKALEYLRALT
+558 AKALEYLRALT

-575 SLPSES
+575 SLANES
-581 DALRTELAS
+581 VALRTELAS

-600 FKQGNEEAGVAQLK
+600 FKQGKEEAGVAQLK

-620 KGADAAVASYLEEA
+620 KDSDAAVASYLEEA

-670 ALQAEARGDGDVTLK
+670 ALQAEARGDGDATLK
-685 EANNLL
+685 EAQNLVDKL
-691 DRMVSKYPQSDLV
+691 VQKYPQSELV
-704 FAARLKQGNLLRKL
+704 FAARLKQGHLLRKL
-718 GQFPQAQQTYESVVN
+718 SQFPQAQQTYESLVN

-760 AHLES
+760 SHLES

-773 RDRVDAPSDVR
+773 RDRVDAPLDVR

-801 EKAALGWWRDVVS
+801 EKAAVGWWRDVVS
-814 PFLLDTKMAAQL
+814 PFLLDAKMAAQL
-826 SEKAKGRYWMARTLI
+826 SERAKGRYWMARTLI

-859 WLLLIKAGLPGEV
+859 WLLLLKAGLPGEA
-872 QAKAHLAKY
+872 QAKARLAKY
-881 GVAVPK
+881 GVAVPP

>member
-1 MRLRRTSIYFLT
+1 MCLVAA
-13 CWLAAVAA
+13 AAVVG
-21 ERVPARA
+21 ESARA
-28 QAPEALNR
+28 QGLEALNR
-36 PVPLT
+36 PVPLAAASAAT
-41 AVSTG
+41 AVSPG
-46 LAVSPAMAT
+46 AAA

-69 PATAVELYREALAVP
+69 PATAVELYRAALAAP
-84 GADRAKLTLGLVTAL
+84 NADRATLTLGLVTAL
-99 LDDGRIAEAEGAL
+99 LDDGRVAEAESAL
-112 NGWIGQRGS
+112 NGWIGLRGS
-121 AWQLRAGLAAAAAR
+121 AWQLRAGLAAATAR

-151 LVPGDRA
+151 LAPSDRA

-168 GEGGDVKSTNKFF
+168 GESGDVKATNKFF
-181 EQAQATAATELAK
+181 EQAQAAAVTELAR
-194 TRFRLEA
+194 TRFRLDA
-201 ERTLLRRSGTG
+201 ERILLRRSGTG
-212 NESDLS
+212 NEADLA
-218 GQRQAMARFAG
+218 GQRQAMTRFAG

-247 GRRSEAVA
+247 GRKSEAVA

-260 LLLLPRDDRQYADD
+260 LLGLPRDERQFADD

-281 IAGAGEGAGRT
+281 IAGATDGAGRA
-292 ALLELVSSGRDGVRQ
+292 ALLELVAGGRDGVRQ

-315 HASEKNPGRSQLRAE
+315 QASEKNPGRGQLRAE

-345 DFYLYRA
+345 EFYLYRA
-352 NLQLGDKSYVAAED
+352 NLLLGDKSYAAAED

-374 FPGSPLRAEAL
+374 FPGSPLRAEAW

-407 AAAAFSAGARRAE
+407 AAAALPAGARRAE
-420 LSVLVAEAWFRA
+420 LGVLVAEAWFRA
-432 QDFRS
+432 QDFRP

-450 EGLKAE
+450 VGLKPE
-456 TLSALRFQRV
+456 ILSALRFQRV
-466 QSEIEAGAPEAAQA
+466 QAEIEAGTPEAAQTVLDA
-480 LLDGF
+480 LAAEPGF
-485 AVAPGFSVE
+485 AVE
-494 DRWRSEW
+494 DRWQAEW
-501 NLARALQARGG
+501 NLARALQARGAS
-512 PGVAAAYTRVE
+512 GVAAAFARVE
-523 RVLGGNVAAG
+523 RLLGGTVEAG

-558 VKALEYLRALT
+558 AKALEYLRALT

-575 SLPSES
+575 SLANES
-581 DALRTELAS
+581 VALRTELAS

-600 FKQGNEEAGVAQLK
+600 FKQGKEEAGVAQLK

-620 KGADAAVASYLEEA
+620 KDSDAAVASYLEEA

-670 ALQAEARGDGDVTLK
+670 ALQAEARGDGDATLK
-685 EANNLL
+685 EAQNLVDKL
-691 DRMVSKYPQSDLV
+691 VQKYPQSELV
-704 FAARLKQGNLLRKL
+704 FAARLKQGHLLRKL
-718 GQFPQAQQTYESVVN
+718 SQFPQAQQTYESLVN

-760 AHLES
+760 SHLES

-773 RDRVDAPSDVR
+773 RDRVDAPLDVR

-801 EKAALGWWRDVVS
+801 EKAAVGWWRDVVS
-814 PFLLDTKMAAQL
+814 PFLLDAKMAAQL
-826 SEKAKGRYWMARTLI
+826 SERAKGRYWMARTLI

-859 WLLLIKAGLPGEV
+859 WLLLLKAGLPGEA
-872 QAKAHLAKY
+872 QAKARLAKY
-881 GVAVPK
+881 GVAVPP

>member
-1 MRLRRTSIYFLT
+1 MCLV
-13 CWLAAVAA
+13 AAVAVVG
-21 ERVPARA
+21 ESARA
-28 QAPEALNR
+28 QEIEALNR
-36 PVPLT
+36 PVPLAAASAVT
-41 AVSTG
+41 AVSPG
-46 LAVSPAMAT
+46 AAA

-69 PATAVELYREALAVP
+69 PATAVELYRAALAAP
-84 GADRAKLTLGLVTAL
+84 SADRATLTLGLVTAL
-99 LDDGRIAEAEGAL
+99 LDDGRVAEAESAL
-112 NGWIGQRGS
+112 NGFIGLRGS
-121 AWQLRAGLAAAAAR
+121 AWQLRAGLAAVTAR

-151 LVPGDRA
+151 LAPSDRA

-168 GEGGDVKSTNKFF
+168 GESGDVKATNKFF
-181 EQAQATAATELAK
+181 EQAQAAAVTELAR
-194 TRFRLEA
+194 TRFRLDA
-201 ERTLLRRSGTG
+201 ERILLRRSGTG
-212 NESDLS
+212 NEADLA
-218 GQRQAMARFAG
+218 GQRQAMTRFAG

-247 GRRSEAVA
+247 GRKSEAVA

-260 LLLLPRDDRQYADD
+260 LLGLPRDERQFADD

-281 IAGAGEGAGRT
+281 IAGATDGAGRA
-292 ALLELVSSGRDGVRQ
+292 ALLELVAGGRDGVRQ

-315 HASEKNPGRSQLRAE
+315 QASEKNPGRGQLRAE

-345 DFYLYRA
+345 EFYLYRA
-352 NLQLGDKSYVAAED
+352 NLLLGDKSYAAAED

-374 FPGSPLRAEAL
+374 FPGSPLRAEAW

-407 AAAAFSAGARRAE
+407 AAAALPAGARRAE
-420 LSVLVAEAWFRA
+420 LGVLVAEAWFRA
-432 QDFRS
+432 QDFRP

-450 EGLKAE
+450 AGLKPE
-456 TLSALRFQRV
+456 ILSALRFQRV
-466 QSEIEAGAPEAAQA
+466 QAEIEAGTPEAAQTVLDA
-480 LLDGF
+480 LAAEPGF
-485 AVAPGFSVE
+485 AVE
-494 DRWRSEW
+494 DRWQAEW
-501 NLARALQARGG
+501 NLARALQARGAS
-512 PGVAAAYTRVE
+512 GVAAAFARVE
-523 RVLGGNVAAG
+523 RLLGGTVEAG

-558 VKALEYLRALT
+558 AKALEYLRALT

-575 SLPSES
+575 SLANES
-581 DALRTELAS
+581 VALRTELAS

-600 FKQGNEEAGVAQLK
+600 FKQGKEEAGVAQLK

-620 KGADAAVASYLEEA
+620 KDSDAAVASYLEEA

-670 ALQAEARGDGDVTLK
+670 ALQAEARGDGDATLK
-685 EANNLL
+685 EAQNLVDKL
-691 DRMVSKYPQSDLV
+691 VQKYPQSELV
-704 FAARLKQGNLLRKL
+704 FAARLKQGHLLRKL
-718 GQFPQAQQTYESVVN
+718 SQFPQAQQTYESLVN

-760 AHLES
+760 SHLES

-773 RDRVDAPSDVR
+773 RDRVDAPLDVR

-801 EKAALGWWRDVVS
+801 EKAAVGWWRDVVS
-814 PFLLDTKMAAQL
+814 PFLLDAKMAAQL
-826 SEKAKGRYWMARTLI
+826 SERAKGRYWMARTLI

-859 WLLLIKAGLPGEV
+859 WLLLLKAGLPGEA
-872 QAKAHLAKY
+872 QAKARLAKY
-881 GVAVPK
+881 GVAVPP

>member
-1 MRLRRTSIYFLT
+1 MCLVAA
-13 CWLAAVAA
+13 AAVVG
-21 ERVPARA
+21 ESARA
-28 QAPEALNR
+28 QGLEALNR
-36 PVPLT
+36 PVPLAAASAAT
-41 AVSTG
+41 AVSPG
-46 LAVSPAMAT
+46 AAA

-69 PATAVELYREALAVP
+69 PATAVELYRAALAAP
-84 GADRAKLTLGLVTAL
+84 SADRATLTLGLVTAL
-99 LDDGRIAEAEGAL
+99 LDDGRIAEAESAL
-112 NGWIGQRGS
+112 NGWIGLRGS
-121 AWQLRAGLAAAAAR
+121 AWQLRAGLAAVTAR

-151 LVPGDRA
+151 LAPSDRA

-168 GEGGDVKSTNKFF
+168 DESGDVKATNKFF
-181 EQAQATAATELAK
+181 EQAQVAAVTELAR

-201 ERTLLRRSGTG
+201 ERILLRRSGTG
-212 NESDLS
+212 NEADLA
-218 GQRQAMARFAG
+218 GQRQAMTRFAG

-247 GRRSEAVA
+247 GRKSEAVA

-260 LLLLPRDDRQYADD
+260 LLGLPRDERQFADD

-281 IAGAGEGAGRT
+281 IAGATDGAGRA
-292 ALLELVSSGRDGVRQ
+292 ALLELVALGRDGVRQ

-315 HASEKNPGRSQLRAE
+315 QASEKNPGRGQLRAE

-345 DFYLYRA
+345 EFYLYRA
-352 NLQLGDKSYVAAED
+352 NLLLGDKSYAAAED

-374 FPGSPLRAEAL
+374 FPGSPLRAEAW

-407 AAAAFSAGARRAE
+407 AAAALPAGARRAE
-420 LSVLVAEAWFRA
+420 LGVLVAEAWFRA
-432 QDFRS
+432 QDFRP

-450 EGLKAE
+450 ASLKPE
-456 TLSALRFQRV
+456 ILSALRFQRV
-466 QSEIEAGAPEAAQA
+466 QAEIEAGTPEAAQTVLDA
-480 LLDGF
+480 LAAEPGF
-485 AVAPGFSVE
+485 AVE
-494 DRWRSEW
+494 DRWQAEW
-501 NLARALQARGG
+501 NLARALQARGAS
-512 PGVAAAYTRVE
+512 GVAAAFARVE
-523 RVLGGNVAAG
+523 RLLGGTVEAG

-558 VKALEYLRALT
+558 AKALEYLRALA

-575 SLPSES
+575 SLANES
-581 DALRTELAS
+581 LALRTELAS

-600 FKQGNEEAGVAQLK
+600 FKQGKEEAGVAQLK

-620 KGADAAVASYLEEA
+620 KDSDAAVASYLEEA

-670 ALQAEARGDGDVTLK
+670 ALQAEARGDGDATLK
-685 EANNLL
+685 EAQNLVDKL
-691 DRMVSKYPQSDLV
+691 VQKYPQSELV
-704 FAARLKQGNLLRKL
+704 FAARLKQGHLLRKL
-718 GQFPQAQQTYESVVN
+718 SQFPQAQQTYESLVN

-748 AECHNAQAASDP
+748 AECHNAQAASEP
-760 AHLES
+760 SHLES

-773 RDRVDAPSDVR
+773 RDRVDAPLDVR

-801 EKAALGWWRDVVS
+801 EKAAVGWWRDVVS
-814 PFLLDTKMAAQL
+814 PFLLDAKMAAQL
-826 SEKAKGRYWMARTLI
+826 SERAKGRYWMARTLI

-859 WLLLIKAGLPGEV
+859 WLLLLKAGLPGEA
-872 QAKAHLAKY
+872 QAKARLAKY
-881 GVAVPK
+881 GVAVPP

>member
-1 MRLRRTSIYFLT
+1 MRPHRTSIYFFSCLVA
-13 CWLAAVAA
+13 LVAAVS
-21 ERVPARA
+21 ESA
-28 QAPEALNR
+28 QAQVLEALNR
-36 PVPLT
+36 PVPLAVASAAT
-41 AVSTG
+41 AM
-46 LAVSPAMAT
+46 SPGMAA

-69 PATAVELYREALAVP
+69 PSTAVELYREALAAP
-84 GADRAKLTLGLVTAL
+84 NADRALLTLGLVTSL
-99 LDDGRIAEAEGAL
+99 LDDGRVVEAESAL
-112 NGWIGQRGS
+112 NGWIGLRGS
-121 AWQLRAGLAAAAAR
+121 AWQLRAGLTAVTAR

-141 AALAAVKETE
+141 VALAAVKESE
-151 LVPGDRA
+151 LAPSDRA

-168 GEGGDVKSTNKFF
+168 GELGDVKATNKFF
-181 EQAQATAATELAK
+181 ELAQSAAVTELAR

-201 ERTLLRRSGTG
+201 ERILLRRSGTG
-212 NESDLS
+212 NEADLA
-218 GQRQAMARFAG
+218 GQRQAMTRFAG

-247 GRRSEAVA
+247 GRKSEAVA

-260 LLLLPRDDRQYADD
+260 LLVLPRDERQYADD

-281 IAGAGEGAGRT
+281 IAGAIDGAGRT
-292 ALLELVSSGRDGVRQ
+292 ALLELVSHGRDGVRQ

-315 HASEKNPGRSQLRAE
+315 QASEKNPGRGQLRAE
-330 LGRWIAETPAHALQE
+330 LGRWIAETPAHGLQE
-345 DFYLYRA
+345 EFYLYRA
-352 NLQLGDKSYVAAED
+352 NLLLGDKSYAAAED

-374 FPGSPLRAEAL
+374 FPGSSLRAEAW

-407 AAAAFSAGARRAE
+407 ASAALPAGARRAE
-420 LSVLVAEAWFRA
+420 LGVLLAEAWFRA
-432 QDFRS
+432 QDFRP

-450 EGLKAE
+450 TGLKPE
-456 TLSALRFQRV
+456 VLSALRFQRV
-466 QSEIEAGAPEAAQA
+466 QAEIEAGTPEAAQA
-480 LLDGF
+480 VLNGL
-485 AVAPGFSVE
+485 AAEPGFSVE
-494 DRWRSEW
+494 DRWQAEW
-501 NLARALQARGG
+501 NLARALQARGAN
-512 PGVAAAYTRVE
+512 GVAAAYSRVE
-523 RVLGGNVAAG
+523 RLLGGNVEAG

-558 VKALEYLRALT
+558 AKALEYLQALS
-569 PEALAK
+569 PEALSK
-575 SLPSES
+575 SLASEPV
-581 DALRTELAS
+581 ALRTELAS

-600 FKQGNEEAGVAQLK
+600 FKQGKEESGVAQLK

-620 KGADAAVASYLEEA
+620 KDSDAAVASYLEEA

-670 ALQAEARGDGDVTLK
+670 ALQAEASGDARLP
-685 EANNLL
+685 EAQNLL
-691 DRMVSKYPQSDLV
+691 DNLVRKYPQSELV
-704 FAARLKQGNLLRKL
+704 FAARLKQGHLLRKL
-718 GQFPQAQQTYESVVN
+718 SQFPQAQQTYESLVN

-760 AHLES
+760 SHLES

-773 RDRVDAPSDVR
+773 RDRADAPLDVR

-792 VVLRQRGEL
+792 VVLRQRGES
-801 EKAALGWWRDVVS
+801 EKAAVGWWRDVVS
-814 PFLLDTKMAAQL
+814 PFLLDAKQAEQL
-826 SEKAKGRYWMARTLI
+826 SARAKGRYWMARTLI

-859 WLLLIKAGLPGEV
+859 WLLLLKAGLPAEA
-872 QAKAHLAKY
+872 QAKARLTKY
-881 GVAVPK
+881 GVVVPP